1 MRQALFRARAALAR
15 FTLSATAGLALVVA
29 IVPGSEAAA
38 ERRVALVIG
47 NGAYQSVPTLDNP
60 LVDSKAMAAA
70 LKRIGFE
77 VVEGYDLK
85 LDGMRSLVGE
95 YAAKLDGAK
104 VAFVYYAGHGVAVA
118 GENYLLPTD
127 TVLKNEADLDFRTM
141 NINLVLRQMQREDR
155 VNVVV
160 LDACR
165 DNPFAKE
172 LARSLKTR
180 SAAVGA
186 GLSEIQIN
194 AAAGTMIAF
203 ATDPG
208 KTALDGAAGQNSPFT
223 TALLK
228 HMETPGVSI
237 STVMDRVREDV
248 WRSTNEKQRP
258 WVNTSIIGEFYLN
271 PVAPTVKVAAVDSP
285 GAPLPSAVPG
295 VAAGAL
301 PNPQALEMKL
311 WEAAERSGATEDYK
325 AYLEAHPNG
334 YFAQIARNRIARAAS
349 APGAAARTTVSEAEL
364 KAETGSAATEDALKL
379 APKDRTEAQQRLK
392 ALGFDPGGTTG
403 KFGPGTRRAI
413 TNWQKTRG
421 IPESGFLSKLQQT
434 ALWEQSEEDFR
445 KLAAAKP
452 VERVRTVAPRP
463 PRPAPVHGEARN
475 EAYARPAPQQAPP
488 QRGGGGGGG
497 ASLGEVGNFLG
508 GVGNLVGA
516 IRR

>member
-1 MRQALFRARAALAR
+1 MTGVIDRVRGLSARALLRLTALMSAAALALAG
-15 FTLSATAGLALVVA
+15 FTGA
-29 IVPGSEAAA
+29 EAATA

-47 NGAYQSVPTLDNP
+47 NGAYENVAALDNP
-60 LVDSKAMAAA
+60 LTDSKAVAAA

-85 LDGMRSLVGE
+85 LDGMRGLVSE

-118 GENYLLPTD
+118 GDNYLLPTD
-127 TVLKNEADLDFRTM
+127 TVLKSEADLDFKTL
-141 NINLVLRQMQREDR
+141 NVNLVLRQMQREDR
-155 VNVVV
+155 VNVVI

-186 GLSEIQIN
+186 GLSEMTVN

-208 KTALDGAAGQNSPFT
+208 KTALDGSGNQNSPFT
-223 TALLK
+223 SALLK

-248 WRSTNEKQRP
+248 WRATGERQRP

-271 PVAPTVKVAAVDSP
+271 PAAATPGVQVAAVETGGS
-285 GAPLPSAVPG
+285 PSATLPM
-295 VAAGAL
+295 AA

-311 WEAAERSGATEDYK
+311 WDAAERSGAAEDYK
-325 AYLEAHPNG
+325 VYLDSHPNG
-334 YFAQIARNRIARAAS
+334 YFAQIARNRIARSAAPAGRS
-349 APGAAARTTVSEAEL
+349 VLSEADL
-364 KAETGSAATEDALKL
+364 KEAGNPQTEAALSWSV
-379 APKDRTEAQQRLK
+379 KDRIEAQQRLR
-392 ALGFDPGGTTG
+392 AIGFDPGGTSGT
-403 KFGPGTRRAI
+403 FGPGTRRAL
-413 TNWQKTRG
+413 TNWQKTKG
-421 IPESGFLSKLQQT
+421 LPDSGFLTKAQQA
-434 ALWEQSEEDFR
+434 ALWEQSEADYR
-445 KLAAAKP
+445 QLLAARPPA
-452 VERVRTVAPRP
+452 ERAIRAAAPRQ
-463 PRPAPVHGEARN
+463 PRAVPAQARAQR
-475 EAYARPAPQQAPP
+475 EQAPYPQQQPA
-488 QRGGGGGGG
+488 RGSGP
-497 ASLGEVGNFLG
+497 SLGEMGNFLG
-508 GVGNLVGA
+508 GVGNLVGS

>member
-1 MRQALFRARAALAR
+1 MREVLFRLRARLARLARASAAGAALFVAVVPAAD
-15 FTLSATAGLALVVA
+15 
-29 IVPGSEAAA
+29 AAA

-60 LVDSKAMAAA
+60 LVDAKAVAAA

-85 LDGMRSLVGE
+85 LDAMRSTVGA

-127 TVLKNEADLDFRTM
+127 TVLKSESDLDFRTM

-172 LARSLKTR
+172 LARSMKTR

-186 GLSEIQIN
+186 GLSEIRLN
-194 AAAGTMIAF
+194 SAAGTMIAF
-203 ATDPG
+203 ATDPD
-208 KTALDGAAGQNSPFT
+208 KTALDGVSGQNSPFT
-223 TALLK
+223 AALLK

-248 WRSTNEKQRP
+248 WRSTSEKQRP

-271 PVAPTVKVAAVDSP
+271 PVAPTVKVAAVDAP
-285 GAPLPSAVPG
+285 GLAGPAVP
-295 VAAGAL
+295 GAL
-301 PNPQALEMKL
+301 PNPQTLEMKL
-311 WEAAERSGATEDYK
+311 WEAADRSGTTEDYK

-334 YFAQIARNRIARAAS
+334 YFAQIARNRIARAAAAPAA
-349 APGAAARTTVSEAEL
+349 APGAPTRAPVDEAAL
-364 KAETGSAATEDALKL
+364 KAEAGSTATEEALKL
-379 APKDRTEAQQRLK
+379 SQKDRVEAQQRLR

-403 KFGPGTRRAI
+403 KFGPGTRRAL

-421 IPESGFLSKLQQT
+421 IPESGFLTRTQQA
-434 ALWEQSEEDFR
+434 ALWEQSEADFR
-445 KLAAAKP
+445 KLAAARP
-452 VERVRTVAPRP
+452 APQPVRTVAPRP
-463 PRPAPVHGEARN
+463 RPAPAREEAQ
-475 EAYARPAPQQAPP
+475 AQARPAPQQAQPQQQP
-488 QRGGGGGGG
+488 QRGGG

>member
-1 MRQALFRARAALAR
+1 MRNLFCLVRAQALL
-15 FTLSATAGLALVVA
+15 LCVVA
-29 IVPGSEAAA
+29 AGMTWGAVAQAAA

-47 NGAYQSVPTLDNP
+47 NGAYQNVPTLDNP
-60 LVDSKAMAAA
+60 LTDSKAVAAA
-70 LKRIGFE
+70 LKRIGFD

-127 TVLKNEADLDFRTM
+127 TVLKSEADLDFRTM

-155 VNVVV
+155 VNLVI

-172 LARSLKTR
+172 LARSIRTR
-180 SAAVGA
+180 SASVGA
-186 GLSEIQIN
+186 GLSEITVN
-194 AAAGTMIAF
+194 SAAGTMIAF

-208 KTALDGAAGQNSPFT
+208 KTALDGGAGQNSPFT

-228 HMETPGVSI
+228 HMESPGVSI

-248 WRSTNEKQRP
+248 WRSTGEKQRP

-271 PVAPTVKVAAVDSP
+271 PALAPTVKVAAIDS
-285 GAPLPSAVPG
+285 L
-295 VAAGAL
+295 GAL
-301 PNPQALEMKL
+301 PATTPAALSSPQSLEMRL
-311 WEAAERSGATEDYK
+311 WESAERSGQPEDYK

-334 YFAQIARNRIARAAS
+334 YFAQIARNRIARAAVAPAGRSVPSETDLKGEAGS
-349 APGAAARTTVSEAEL
+349 ATSEAAL
-364 KAETGSAATEDALKL
+364 NLSAKDRAET
-379 APKDRTEAQQRLK
+379 QQRLR

-403 KFGPGTRRAI
+403 KFGPGTRRAL
-413 TNWQKTRG
+413 TNWQKTRQ
-421 IPESGFLSKLQQT
+421 IPESGFLTKGQQA
-434 ALWEQSEEDFR
+434 ALWEQSEADYA
-445 KLAAAKP
+445 KLAAARPPEAPKARAVSVP
-452 VERVRTVAPRP
+452 RAPRP
-463 PRPAPVHGEARN
+463 AQA
-475 EAYARPAPQQAPP
+475 EAYSRQPPP
-488 QRGGGGGGG
+488 QPRGGG

-508 GVGNLVGA
+508 GMGNLVGA